1 MADLI
6 KMRRDD
12 GKEADVHPT
21 MVDDYKRGNFRVVD
35 EAKPEAPKKA
45 AKAKK

>member
-12 GKEADVHPT
+12 GKEADVHPS
-21 MVDDYKRGNFRVVD
+21 MVDDYKKGGFVSVEGD
-35 EAKPEAPKKA
+35 QP
-45 AKAKK
+45 AKAKKPAKAK

>member
-12 GKEADVHPT
+12 GKEADVHPL
-21 MVDDYKRGNFRVVD
+21 MVDDYKRGGFRAV
-35 EAKPEAPKKA
+35 EETKPEAPKKA